1 MIFHFLENPLELNRL
16 GNERYRKF
24 VNTTINFLKANN
36 ATGALTDF
44 ITLLE
49 NSFNPFEKWLNDQ
62 DVATSTRTGKT
73 GSVDTILNDFEEFM
87 DEVWDEVN
95 YKFAKKQPEVFIICF
110 PNGKSEYN
118 KITRTNAPLLIKR
131 VADFCKANSANLPA
145 PMVAEAAEF
154 DISYN
159 EKRDEQQE
167 EIGGVKEGST
177 DGKQLRAEV
186 ALNMKIV
193 LLNLLL
199 IHIKNQDEVLNYYDA
214 EEINFNIR
222 RNKANKNT
230 PPETK

>member
-167 EIGGVKEGST
+167 EIGGVKEGRT

-222 RNKANKNT
+222 SNKTNKNT
-230 PPETK
+230 PPEKK